1 MLTEFGRSYCIKR
14 LRAATSLDELRQTW
28 EQLGVFPQNDAEIKA
43 TRVEMEARLG
53 K

>member
-14 LRAATSLDELRQTW
+14 LRAAKTLDELRQTW
-28 EQLGVFPQNDAEIKA
+28 EQLGVFPQNDAEISAAKD
-43 TRVEMEARLG
+43 EMKARLS